1 LNSPILVT
9 GNKGKIGR
17 VVEPALRAHGHDVAG
32 FDLLDGKDIR
42 DIDALRAEM
51 SGCGAVVHLAAL
63 KLNHSPKDVFEVNVL
78 GTWNVLA
85 AGEAAR
91 VRRIVYFSSVNALG
105 VFLGMRAPDYL
116 PIDDDHPCYPS
127 NAYGVSKR
135 MAEEM
140 CRCFTARTNIPT
152 ICLRP
157 PGVWTDENMR
167 QMASK
172 PVDDPDYERTPF
184 WEYGCFIHASD
195 LADATAAALICP
207 DVSHEVLLVNAPD
220 IWSGSK
226 TSREL
231 PKKRYPE
238 VTWRG
243 GGEYEK
249 EPFRPLMVTTRAQ
262 KILDWSPRIG
272 WRSGSTPKGDQA

>member
-1 LNSPILVT
+1 MKSSILVT
-9 GNKGKIGR
+9 GNKGMVGR
-17 VVEPALRAHGHDVAG
+17 VVEATLKAYGHDVVG
-32 FDLLDGKDIR
+32 FDVLDGKDIR

-51 SGCGAVVHLAAL
+51 AGCGAVVHLAAL
-63 KLNHSPKDVFEVNVL
+63 KLKHSPKDVFEVNVL

-85 AGEAAR
+85 AGEAAG
-91 VRRIVYFSSVNALG
+91 VRRIVYCSSVNALG
-105 VFLGMRAPDYL
+105 VFLNLRAPDYL

-140 CRCFTARTNIPT
+140 CRCFTARSNIPT

-157 PGVWTDENMR
+157 PGVWTDERMR
-167 QMASK
+167 QMALK

-195 LADATAAALICP
+195 LAEATVAALTCP
-207 DVSHEVLLVNAPD
+207 GVSHEVLLVNAPD
-220 IWSGSK
+220 VWSGCK

-231 PKKRYPE
+231 AKEMYPE

-243 GGEYEK
+243 GSEYEL
-249 EPFRPLMVTTRAQ
+249 EPFRPLMVTTPAQ
-262 KILDWSPRIG
+262 RILDWSPRIG
-272 WRSGSTPKGDQA
+272 WRSPNNPATAP